1 MQRIVWIDWA
11 KAILIFLMVLGHN
24 FPVRWQYDIIYAFH
38 MPAFFIISGYLYHQ
52 HSWKRTLKSF
62 GIPVMAFSLLNLAI
76 YMLPKILRGKMDFS
90 DLAAR
95 ILLPFIGG
103 YVPEHLDYIFVF
115 PGVWFIIVL
124 LLGRFLMGDVKI
136 FSFIPKYVKYSLPL
150 LCLFLVVE
158 PFIFPNDSLAV
169 YKPYLVVSCLP
180 FMLFGYLMAK
190 YEMANKFKLPL
201 VAFLVVFLPV
211 TFIQGS
217 CNILNY
223 KFGYSYILFFFN
235 AILGSIILFTLC
247 AKFSRPNR
255 MIEIFS
261 KGTILIL
268 AFNFNLKVFCSIL
281 FNKLGLGSFTEDTNV
296 YPWIVIILT
305 MAICYYPIKWLLA
318 HHPILLGK

>member
-103 YVPEHLDYIFVF
+103 YVSEHLDYIFVF

-211 TFIQGS
+211 TFI
-217 CNILNY
+217 
-223 KFGYSYILFFFN
+223 
-235 AILGSIILFTLC
+235 
-247 AKFSRPNR
+247 
-255 MIEIFS
+255 
-261 KGTILIL
+261 
-268 AFNFNLKVFCSIL
+268 
-281 FNKLGLGSFTEDTNV
+281 
-296 YPWIVIILT
+296 
-305 MAICYYPIKWLLA
+305 
-318 HHPILLGK
+318 

>member
-1 MQRIVWIDWA
+1 
-11 KAILIFLMVLGHN
+11 
-24 FPVRWQYDIIYAFH
+24 
-38 MPAFFIISGYLYHQ
+38 
-52 HSWKRTLKSF
+52 
-62 GIPVMAFSLLNLAI
+62 
-76 YMLPKILRGKMDFS
+76 MLPKILRGKMDFS

-217 CNILNY
+217 CSILNY

-268 AFNFNLKVFCSIL
+268 AFNFNLKVF
-281 FNKLGLGSFTEDTNV
+281 
-296 YPWIVIILT
+296 
-305 MAICYYPIKWLLA
+305 
-318 HHPILLGK
+318 HPIQQIGSGEFHRGYQCLSLDCQHLDYGYLLLSNKMASRAPSYFIGEMSYAR